1 MRNEVCRN
9 VQKRDRVRCGVV
21 VEDTVERGGQPLD
34 GKNFDLHPPP
44 VVSFF
49 SRTGKS
55 DFCCDRNSCSL
66 FPKKIHGRIAYFWH
80 GRSLIG
86 IFDLVTLIYSK
97 FQNLAKSVGVAWSL
111 LRAMQSENLSPAITR
126 TYRGP
131 T

>member
-1 MRNEVCRN
+1 MRCVETC
-9 VQKRDRVRCGVV
+9 KRGIECVV
-21 VEDTVERGGQPLD
+21 ASLLKILSRGGVNRWT
-34 GKNFDLHPPP
+34 GKILICTPPP

-49 SRTGKS
+49 SRMGKS

-86 IFDLVTLIYSK
+86 IFDLVTLICSK
-97 FQNLAKSVGVAWSL
+97 FQNLAKSVCVAWSL